1 MAKAGRL
8 IFILLTLLLS
18 WDVARAASQLS
29 VSLETGVGRVLT
41 LDAPAANVF
50 VADPKVAEVR
60 PASPTTLF
68 VFGVGAGRTSV
79 AALDNEGHVVADIS
93 VTVAAS
99 AFDATQAQ
107 AALQRLLPRSNI
119 HVLETPKGLLL
130 SGTVARPVDAPRAI
144 TIAQNF
150 IPAGKQVTNGLKVEG
165 DLQVTLEV
173 RIVEMDR
180 SVTRNLGVNWSAL
193 GSIGQIGK
201 LPALNALLNNGGPTP
216 ACPAAPVAAGP
227 LLSVA
232 CLGLNI
238 GAAINALASDG
249 LARIL
254 AEPNLTVT
262 SGEPASFLAG
272 GEFPIPVGQQNGQIT
287 IEFKSYGVQLAF
299 VPTVLDNGS
308 IRLNVRPEVS
318 QLSQQGAVQLTAG
331 NSSIQVP
338 ALTVRRAETTV
349 DLGSGQTLAMA
360 GLLQDSIT
368 RSGSGLPALRA
379 LPVLGQLFSSDS
391 FQQNKTELVI
401 LITPVLTAPVNDPAA
416 LHVPG
421 EPAPIPKDHLIP
433 LSTLGRRLPPNLPP
447 DAAFMLE

>member
-1 MAKAGRL
+1 MSWGRKV
-8 IFILLTLLLS
+8 ITILVLLLPFGAVPGGS
-18 WDVARAASQLS
+18 QAATQMS

-41 LDAPAANVF
+41 LDGPAANVF

-79 AALDNEGHVVADIS
+79 AALDNQGHVVADIS
-93 VTVAAS
+93 VAVAAS
-99 AFDATQAQ
+99 GFDATQAQ
-107 AALQRLLPRSNI
+107 AALERLIPHSDIR
-119 HVLETPKGLLL
+119 VLETPKGLLL
-130 SGTVARPVDAPRAI
+130 SGTVSRPVDAPRAI
-144 TIAQNF
+144 SIAQNF

-180 SVTRNLGVNWSAL
+180 SVTRGLGINWSAL
-193 GSIGQIGK
+193 GSLGQIGK
-201 LPALNALLNNGGPTP
+201 LPALNATLNGGSNV
-216 ACPAAPVAAGP
+216 ACAAGP

-238 GAAINALASDG
+238 GAAINALANDG
-249 LARIL
+249 LARVL

-368 RSGSGLPALRA
+368 RSGNGIPALRQ
-379 LPVLGQLFSSDS
+379 LPVLGQLFTSDN

-401 LITPVLTAPVNDPAA
+401 LITPVLTGPVSDPAA

-421 EPAPIPKDHLIP
+421 DPAPIPKDHLIP
-433 LSTLGRRLPPNLPP
+433 LSTLGRPLPPNLPP

>member
-1 MAKAGRL
+1 MTWCSRL
-8 IFILLTLLLS
+8 LVLLALLLPFS
-18 WDVARAASQLS
+18 AAHATQLS
-29 VSLETGVGRVLT
+29 VSLETGAGRVLT

-68 VFGVGAGRTSV
+68 VFGVGAGRTSI

-93 VTVAAS
+93 VAVAAS
-99 AFDATQAQ
+99 DFDATQAQ
-107 AALQRLLPRSNI
+107 AALKRLLPRSNI
-119 HVLETPKGLLL
+119 RVLETPKGLLL
-130 SGTVARPVDAPRAI
+130 SGTVARPADAPRAI
-144 TIAQNF
+144 SIAQNF
-150 IPAGKQVTNGLKVEG
+150 ISAGKQVTNGLKVEG

-180 SVTRNLGVNWSAL
+180 SVTRGLGINWSAL
-193 GSIGQIGK
+193 GSLGQIGK
-201 LPALNALLNNGGPTP
+201 LPALNATLNGGSNV
-216 ACPAAPVAAGP
+216 ACASGP

-299 VPTVLDNGS
+299 VPTVMDDGS
-308 IRLNVRPEVS
+308 IRLNMRPEVS

-368 RSGSGLPALRA
+368 RSGQGIPALRQ
-379 LPVLGQLFSSDS
+379 LPVLGQLFTSDN

-401 LITPVLTAPVNDPAA
+401 LITPVLTGPVNDPAA

-433 LSTLGRRLPPNLPP
+433 LSTLGRPLPPNLPP